1 VYNEYET
8 HINNF
13 SDVVPNEHDKRVC
26 SVCLRI
32 RKGRMPGPLLAA
44 QTEEKKVITDNAGNL
59 TLIDEDTRE
68 KADALAGTCPKGFHC
83 SCPGCPLWSDL
94 DEDNFCDHGEEP
106 EELDEE

>member
-1 VYNEYET
+1 MNT
-8 HINNF
+8 KHILTIF
-13 SDVVPNEHDKRVC
+13 QVLCLISMISGFVLATPS
-26 SVCLRI
+26 SVRNGCQD
-32 RKGRMPGPLLAA
+32 PLLAA

-59 TLIDEDTRE
+59 TLIDEETQD

-94 DEDNFCDHGEEP
+94 DKDNFCDHGEEP